1 MDNNSN
7 EINFSDVAKGVL
19 IAIAIIIVMG
29 TGYIMGIL
37 VSPNNGVKVDSQQQN
52 FTVQNAENIKEVVIN
67 PVSPDIGGT
76 TAPQNTTAPQ
86 QTQPQDETTT
96 VKADDSD
103 RNGTSDEKPTKPQK
117 TEKDEK
123 TTAEIVKLFNDSANR
138 IKGEATKVVK
148 NYEYRSVDKEHLVVP
163 DFLQSTAENLM
174 TRFMSDDTEP
184 IEYATAEEI
193 AENYMVPAQS
203 YVSKLT
209 EADVAEASCKD
220 NGAEYEIVIKV
231 KDETNPTSGAGIGG
245 VFDVIEASEVSS
257 KVNFVKRFDTKYYNC
272 VVKCKIDKAT
282 GRMTWANYTT
292 PLVLDCT
299 VDIIKTVDAAVG
311 MTFEKDY
318 NIFY

>member
-7 EINFSDVAKGVL
+7 EITFSDVAKGVF

-67 PVSPDIGGT
+67 PVSPDAGGT

-86 QTQPQDETTT
+86 QTTAQDETTT
-96 VKADDSD
+96 AKTAEDDKGSVA
-103 RNGTSDEKPTKPQK
+103 EKTTQPQK
-117 TEKDEK
+117 AENGEK

-163 DFLQSTAENLM
+163 DFLQSTAESLM
-174 TRFMSDDTEP
+174 TKFMGDDTDP

-209 EADVAEASCKD
+209 EADVAEATCKD
-220 NGAEYEIVIKV
+220 NGTEYEIVIKV
-231 KDETNPTSGAGIGG
+231 KDETNPTAGAGVGG
-245 VFDVIEASEVSS
+245 VFDVIEASEVSA
-257 KVNFVKRFDTKYYNC
+257 KVNFVKRFDTKYYDC

-299 VDIIKTVDAAVG
+299 VNIIKTVDAAVG
-311 MTFEKDY
+311 LTFEKDY